1 MKKNKTP
8 MSFHVIYWIMNV
20 VTGLFGLIALAIIV
34 FYVMLWTNFFGN
46 DLQLHVDLPG
56 KVNYLQNGILAGS
69 NIQVELVEASAR
81 IHFFNT
87 PTYIA
92 RSFVMMLMGVMAL
105 GLFLLLTFRT
115 FVANV
120 RKGYVFTVSNI
131 TLLQR
136 ISYTLLAFWIIL
148 IIYQRIMYHY
158 ISSHVEIDNIEVLG
172 EFNNYPGILLI
183 ALFIW
188 VLTHIFRRGLK
199 LQEEQA
205 LTI

>member
-1 MKKNKTP
+1 MKKKKTP

-20 VTGLFGLIALAIIV
+20 VTGLFGLVALAVVV
-34 FYVMLWTNFFGN
+34 FYVMLWTDFFGN

-56 KVNYLQNGILAGS
+56 KVNYLQRGILAGS

-81 IHFFNT
+81 IHFFET
-87 PTYIA
+87 PVYIA
-92 RSFVMMLMGVMAL
+92 RSFVMILMGVMTL
-105 GLFLLLTFRT
+105 GMFLLLTFRT

-120 RKGYVFTVSNI
+120 RKGFIFTLSNI

-136 ISYTLLAFWIIL
+136 ISYTLLAFWFVML
-148 IIYQRIMYHY
+148 IYQRIIYHY

>member
-1 MKKNKTP
+1 MKKKKTP

-20 VTGLFGLIALAIIV
+20 VTGLFGLVALAVVV
-34 FYVMLWTNFFGN
+34 FYVMLWTDFFGN

-56 KVNYLQNGILAGS
+56 KVNYLQSGILAGS

-81 IHFFNT
+81 IHFFET
-87 PTYIA
+87 PVYIA
-92 RSFVMMLMGVMAL
+92 RSFVMILMGVMTL
-105 GLFLLLTFRT
+105 GMFLLLTFRT

-120 RKGYVFTVSNI
+120 RKGFIFTLSNI

-136 ISYTLLAFWIIL
+136 ISYTLLAFWFVML
-148 IIYQRIMYHY
+148 IYQRIIYHY